1 MNLKKVK
8 VVGAIFVFLSCVG
21 LHFLYEFLP
30 NFFVS
35 IFAPVNE
42 SIWEHMKLI
51 FSSFVLYGVIEYLII
66 RKKVLFNN
74 YLFQLFLVPTL
85 GIICYLVFFLPFYSI
100 FGENIFIS
108 IGLLI
113 VIIILEEILS
123 FYILTSKKIRCGG
136 LIGLIGIVLWYIVFG
151 ILTYNPPHNH
161 LFLDITTNTY
171 GINNKEKSM

>member
-42 SIWEHMKLI
+42 SIWEHMKMI
-51 FSSFVLYGVIEYLII
+51 FSSFVLYGVIEFVVI

-74 YLFQLFLVPTL
+74 FLFQLFLVPTF
-85 GIICYLVFFLPFYSI
+85 GIIYYLIFFLPLYSI

-123 FYILTSKKIRCGG
+123 FYILTSKKINCGRLVG
-136 LIGLIGIVLWYIVFG
+136 LLGIIIWYIVFG
-151 ILTYNPPHNH
+151 FLTYNPPHSP
-161 LFLDITTNTY
+161 LFLDVVTNTY
-171 GINNKEKSM
+171 GINK